1 MKINILLLTLIS
13 CLNLGFSQDTEKSKK
28 LLDKVSASMESKESI
43 QFDFAY
49 VLENKKENIQQEMD
63 GKVTLAGDKYQLE
76 LLGITRTFDGEKI
89 YTIVPENEEITITS
103 PEDAEDIGIN
113 PSELLRFYE
122 NGYSYEWDILQRQSG
137 RSIQFVKLIPEEKN
151 EDVQYILLGI
161 DINRNEVYR
170 IIQIGENQ
178 TTTTLTLQ
186 NQVFNVRLSDDFFEV
201 NTADYPDYYINN

>member
-201 NTADYPDYYINN
+201 NTADYLDYYINN

>member
-1 MKINILLLTLIS
+1 MKINILPLTLIS
-13 CLNLGFSQDTEKSKK
+13 CLTLGFSQDTEKSKK

-122 NGYSYEWDILQRQSG
+122 NGYSYEWDILQLQSG

-178 TTTTLTLQ
+178 TSTTLTLQ

>member
-1 MKINILLLTLIS
+1 MKINILPLTLIS

-122 NGYSYEWDILQRQSG
+122 NGYSYEWDILQLQSG

-178 TTTTLTLQ
+178 TSTTLTLQ

>member
-122 NGYSYEWDILQRQSG
+122 NGYSYEWDILQLQSG

-178 TTTTLTLQ
+178 TSTTLTLQ

>member
-63 GKVTLAGDKYQLE
+63 GKVTLVGDKYQLE

-201 NTADYPDYYINN
+201 NTTDYPDYYINN